1 MEQDFRFAIRS
12 LRRTPVF
19 ALTAAAILGLGIG
32 ANATVFTIVNTVML
46 RPLPFDRAD
55 DIVQVRRR
63 TPAGSSVSF
72 PMHDFLALRAQRD
85 ALPALAILDVSNG
98 GRYSLI
104 AGDTAEPVTGL
115 RVSAQFFA
123 VLGLTPVH
131 GRLFMDGDDVPGRP
145 PLAVI
150 AEGFWSRRFAGDP
163 AIIGRLLTLGGQP
176 YTVVGIAPNAA
187 GAFSPAEIYLTLPVP
202 ATSTDR
208 TNSFRVVARV
218 APGVGRARAEAEVD
232 AIARRHA
239 RSSPSLTNM
248 PQGVV
253 LRSLQEDFVR
263 PLQPAFQ
270 VLAGAVVLVLLVAC
284 SNVANLVLARA
295 LGRRREIAVMAAL
308 GASRWRIVRRV
319 LAENFIVA
327 ASGGGLGLV
336 LAYIG
341 VRALPALSAANLPQ
355 ADRIQVDGYVVLFVS
370 AAAVLA
376 GVLAGLPP
384 ALQLSGADP
393 ARWLKQGG
401 VQGASGGGGH
411 RLRVAL
417 TLSQV
422 ALSTIL
428 LVGAG
433 LLIRSFWNL
442 AAVNPGFRVDQLLT
456 MAVSLTPSRYPDS
469 VRLGAY
475 TDAIARRL
483 EQIPG
488 VAAASS
494 TTALAS
500 EFPIDFPVTVV
511 GRQPGRAPGAASG
524 TADLDAMYRAIN
536 PHFFAAMEIPLLGG
550 RTFDGSDSGGAAPVV
565 IVNQALARAA
575 FPNDDPIGRAIVIGA
590 GYLKDAQDL
599 RPRTIVG
606 VVGDTRERGLRF
618 APTMAMY
625 LPVAQSPELITRL
638 VLEQIPLRWVIRT
651 NGRPADVIP
660 AVRQAVLEVDPTQ
673 PPADF
678 ASMSDVLGQSIA
690 PNRFNMLML
699 TIFGGLALTLAAVGV
714 YGLMAYTVVQRTR
727 EIGIRVSLG
736 ASPEQLVRGLVWQ
749 SLRLCLLGATIGVA
763 GSLWLGRLLRTLL
776 FGIGTTD
783 GLTIAVVVATMTV
796 VAVAATYLP
805 ASGAATIDP
814 MLTLR
819 QD

>member
-1 MEQDFRFAIRS
+1 MGQDCRFAIRS

-46 RPLPFDRAD
+46 RPLPFDRAE

-72 PMHDFLALRAQRD
+72 PMHDYLALRAQRD

-98 GRYSLI
+98 GRYNLL

-131 GRLFMDGDDVPGRP
+131 GRLFIDGDDGPGRP
-145 PLAVI
+145 PVAVI
-150 AEGFWSRRFAGDP
+150 ARGFWSRRFAGDP
-163 AIIGRLLTLGGQP
+163 AIIGRQLTLGGQP
-176 YTVVGIAPNAA
+176 YTVVGIAPDAA
-187 GAFSPAEIYLTLPVP
+187 GAFSPAEIYLALPVP
-202 ATSTDR
+202 ETSTDR

-218 APGVGRARAEAEVD
+218 APGVNHARAEAEVD
-232 AIARRHA
+232 AVARRHA

-248 PQGVV
+248 PEGVV

-263 PLQPAFQ
+263 PLRPAFQ
-270 VLAGAVVLVLLVAC
+270 VLGVAVVLVLLVAC

-327 ASGGGLGLV
+327 ALGGGLGLV
-336 LAYIG
+336 LAYVG

-355 ADRIQVDGYVVLFVS
+355 ADRIQVDGDVILFVS

-376 GVLAGLPP
+376 GLLAGLPP

-393 ARWLKQGG
+393 AYWLKQGG
-401 VQGASGGGGH
+401 AHGASSGGGH

-428 LVGAG
+428 LLGAG
-433 LLIRSFWNL
+433 LLVRSFWNL

-456 MAVSLTPSRYPDS
+456 MAVSMTPSRYPDA

-475 TDAIARRL
+475 TDAVARRL
-483 EQIPG
+483 EQLPG
-488 VAAASS
+488 VTAVSS
-494 TTALAS
+494 TTALPA

-511 GRQPGRAPGAASG
+511 GREPGRASGAPG

-536 PHFFAAMEIPLLGG
+536 PHYFAAMEIPLLAG
-550 RTFDGSDSGGAAPVV
+550 RTFDDSDSGGAAAVV

-575 FPNDDPIGRAIVIGA
+575 FPNGDPIGRAIVIGA
-590 GYLKDAQDL
+590 GYLKEARDL

-606 VVGDTRERGLRF
+606 VVGDTREQGLRF
-618 APTMAMY
+618 TPTMTMY
-625 LPVAQSPELITRL
+625 LPVAQAPELITRL
-638 VLEQIPLRWVIRT
+638 VLEKIPLRWVIRT
-651 NGRPADVIP
+651 NGVPADVIP
-660 AVRQAVLEVDPTQ
+660 AVRRAVLEVDPTQ
-673 PPADF
+673 PPTDF
-678 ASMSDVLGQSIA
+678 ASMSDVLGRSIA

-699 TIFGGLALTLAAVGV
+699 TIFGGLALTLAAVGI

-749 SLRLCLLGATIGVA
+749 SLRLCLLGAAIGVA
-763 GSLWLGRLLRTLL
+763 GSLLLGRLLRTLL

-783 GLTIAVVVATMTV
+783 GLTIAVVVATMTA